1 MSESQATSAE
11 ARSCCETGEEL
22 LRESFLPLDDKME
35 QLPRLA
41 KKPLPLRTA
50 ELVRRHG
57 PRKAMA
63 GRIRAV
69 WLDQPT
75 TLGQG
80 RQLASQPAQHPPDG
94 AMVQK
99 PARFPGGSMRW
110 ISVDPPPASR
120 AGRLTIGLP
129 VVLQVAGAK
138 MNQGRAGVALIG
150 EYESRDNR

>member
-1 MSESQATSAE
+1 
-11 ARSCCETGEEL
+11 
-22 LRESFLPLDDKME
+22 ME

-41 KKPLPLRTA
+41 KKPLTLRTA

-63 GRIRAV
+63 GRIRAAL
-69 WLDQPT
+69 LDQPT

-99 PARFPGGSMRW
+99 PARFPGGSTRR
-110 ISVDPPPASR
+110 ILVDPSPASR

-129 VVLQVAGAK
+129 VVLHIAGGK
-138 MNQGRAGVALIG
+138 MEQARAGVALVR